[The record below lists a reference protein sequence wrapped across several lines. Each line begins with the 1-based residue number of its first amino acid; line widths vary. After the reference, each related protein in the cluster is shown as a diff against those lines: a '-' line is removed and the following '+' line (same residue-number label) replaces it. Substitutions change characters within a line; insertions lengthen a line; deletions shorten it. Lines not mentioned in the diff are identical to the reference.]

1 MQMLLECLYSSNKRA
16 KNWRDKEREW
26 RSCRYDEYDNESKA
40 RDKKKEYYRQKEIM
54 LSVLKPVC
62 IHRETIYN
70 QRRERIYDYE
80 DEYEE
85 YLNADAFFHTGEYWD
100 NDLNEYVQFGDVY
113 LDCDP
118 VYHYYLFYDV
128 GGNHTFHTPINEEDL
143 FLYDL
148 EVMAKGKTLCNV
160 CGKEFS
166 DYDEQEHM
174 KQKEIVTQEHYFSIP
189 KDYSYVDKVY
199 FYDKK
204 YLIPQIDKILEEEK
218 DSKIIVFCNSITRM
232 LELYKKYEN
241 QADYAASQN
250 AVKVKDICNEKCV
263 YEHKDGTVTFD
274 KRILVTTKVLDNGI
288 NIKDKKVKHIFSE
301 ILDADSAI
309 QALGRKRRTS
319 EDDTCTFYLKNYS
332 GQAIQGLINTNEYQL
347 EPVMTYRIKY
357 DEFLNKY
364 GQNRKRIRNNK
375 IFYTKFSND
384 KDKNNIAF
392 NEMRLNKYLMDNMIL
407 GDMKEGSYK
416 SVMIGLIG
424 YSLPDKVEELEINIE
439 EKDGFLE
446 YLKSIEGKWLY
457 SAERKEVVKRFED
470 IGVKLRRQ
478 GINTLN
484 GALQDFYENRYKCRF
499 RNKQIDE
506 NGKLTKK
513 SLVDYRRT
521 LEDGSINP
529 MRNKAYWILE

>member
-1 MQMLLECLYSSNKRA
+1 MEKTDVIKKRFSDLIEDKYKSWKDTRIILDGGTGSGKTYFVLNKIGKYAKECNCKILYLCNRSKL
-16 KNWRDKEREW
+16 RDQT
-26 RSCRYDEYDNESKA
+26 YGDI
-40 RDKKKEYYRQKEIM
+40 KK
-54 LSVLKPVC
+54 LKLQDTV
-62 IHRETIYN
+62 IVMTYQSLQN
-70 QRRERIYDYE
+70 RIKHKDTFPHYDYIIA
-80 DEYEE
+80 DECHYFTNDALFNE
-85 YLNADAFFHTGEYWD
+85 YTDLSYKYLKHQSKNVVIYISATAKVFFHW
-100 NDLNEYVQFGDVY
+100 
-113 LDCDP
+113 
-118 VYHYYLFYDV
+118 
-128 GGNHTFHTPINEEDL
+128 
-143 FLYDL
+143 
-148 EVMAKGKTLCNV
+148 
-160 CGKEFS
+160 
-166 DYDEQEHM
+166 M